1 MIKEPKAYKTAC
13 AYAIL
18 ALLFWVWNADASPNH
33 RGWLSI
39 DMDTEPTDNSLP
51 WVKLVAYD
59 SDSIVLGS
67 EYAVLYRGFEACAVV
82 NVEWQCPVAA
92 SGGDFETVA
101 FHVGLGS
108 TQQFRMFLTELAVG
122 TMTRVCVRGPN
133 NLEAC
138 SDLYKV
144 IEAPTVPSLPSM
156 SISNPWVQL
165 LGHRFVLGEYN
176 AFAFGGFESRT
187 GHGELNMVNVYAIMI
202 SQVGDAKVLFEGA
215 FPTDAQAVPI
225 YLPHV
230 NLEYDDEIKNNL
242 VFVSVEVRDRTG
254 LKAVSIIPVAV

>member
-18 ALLFWVWNADASPNH
+18 ALLFWVWNADASPNY

-39 DMDTEPTDNSLP
+39 DMDTEPTENPLP
-51 WVKLVAYD
+51 WVKLVAFD
-59 SDSIVLGS
+59 SNSIVLGS
-67 EYAVLYRGFEACAVV
+67 EYAVLYGGFESCAVV
-82 NVEWQCPVAA
+82 NIDWQCPDAN
-92 SGGDFETVA
+92 GEFETVA
-101 FHVGLGS
+101 FHVGLGG

-122 TMTRVCVRGPN
+122 LTTRVCVRGQN

-138 SDLYKV
+138 SGAYKV
-144 IEAPTVPSLPSM
+144 IAAPIVPSLTEPA
-156 SISNPWVQL
+156 SNPWIQL

-187 GHGELNMVNVYAIMI
+187 EGGELNSVNVYAMVS

-230 NLEYDDEIKNNL
+230 NLEYDDSKDSKDSW
-242 VFVSVEVRDRTG
+242 VYVTVEVSDRMGT
-254 LKAVSIIPVAV
+254 KAVSIVSVTI